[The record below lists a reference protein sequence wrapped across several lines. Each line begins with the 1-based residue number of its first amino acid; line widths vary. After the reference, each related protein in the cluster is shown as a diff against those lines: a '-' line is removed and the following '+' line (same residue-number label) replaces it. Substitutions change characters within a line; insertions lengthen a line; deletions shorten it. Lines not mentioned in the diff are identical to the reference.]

1 MISDRALDLA
11 IRDRL
16 FVAATEAFAQQGYER
31 ASLNAI
37 LAAAGMGKSS
47 FFYYFLDKEDL
58 FASVLEAALMRIA
71 KAAGPVALPTKPKHF
86 WQAAAETIERWER
99 AVDAEPGFV
108 GLLHAWQPMRRTAS
122 PRLLHVMDEAQ
133 NAYRTLLIRG
143 VELGQVRSDLSIET
157 MMALI
162 DAIDL
167 VLDDDFHRNP
177 PPDAAALENHRFRV
191 MDLVRRAITPGI
203 RQ

>member
-1 MISDRALDLA
+1 MIPDRSDRIDPVV
-11 IRDRL
+11 RDRL
-16 FVAATEAFAQQGYER
+16 FAAATAAFVQHGYER

-58 FASVLEAALMRIA
+58 FASTLEAALARVA
-71 KAAGPVALPTKPKHF
+71 EAAGPVAPPTSTAGY
-86 WQAAAETIERWER
+86 WEEVTAAVGRWGA

-108 GLLHAWQPMRRTAS
+108 GLLRAFQRMRRAAS
-122 PRLLHVMDEAQ
+122 PRLLRTMDEAQ
-133 NAYRTLLIRG
+133 NFFRVLLVRG
-143 VELGQVRSDLSIET
+143 VELGVIRSDLSIET

-167 VLDDDFHRNP
+167 VLDDEFHQNP
-177 PPDAAALENHRFRV
+177 DPDEDVIAAHRLRV
-191 MDLVRRAITPGI
+191 FDVIQRILRK
-203 RQ
+203 